1 MKKILYIFCLIF
13 LSQLAKAETYG
24 NEWISYGTTYYKFK
38 VAQTS
43 LYRISQSTLIG
54 LGLPASQL
62 RSADFKLIRNGVEV
76 PLYIS
81 TTGLLTPSDYIEFYG
96 EKNDGKPDSL
106 LYKTKNN
113 QPNDRYSI
121 YTDSATFYLTLAPFS
136 INKRIIQEP
145 NDVSVVPAKEEYCY
159 KTLYNP
165 TRGGFRGFPS
175 SPFYSELYNSDFDIG
190 EGIIDF
196 QFKDQLQLTNHYMLK
211 SVKRWC

>member
-1 MKKILYIFCLIF
+1 MKKIIYIFCLIF

-24 NEWISYGTTYYKFK
+24 NEWISYGATYYKFK

-106 LYKTKNN
+106 LYKTKNK
-113 QPNDRYSI
+113 S
-121 YTDSATFYLTLAPFS
+121 TLS
-136 INKRIIQEP
+136 
-145 NDVSVVPAKEEYCY
+145 ST
-159 KTLYNP
+159 TL
-165 TRGGFRGFPS
+165 S
-175 SPFYSELYNSDFDIG
+175 
-190 EGIIDF
+190 
-196 QFKDQLQLTNHYMLK
+196 
-211 SVKRWC
+211 

>member
-121 YTDSATFYLTLAPFS
+121 YTDSATFYLTFS
-136 INKRIIQEP
+136 TI
-145 NDVSVVPAKEEYCY
+145 
-159 KTLYNP
+159 
-165 TRGGFRGFPS
+165 
-175 SPFYSELYNSDFDIG
+175 
-190 EGIIDF
+190 
-196 QFKDQLQLTNHYMLK
+196 
-211 SVKRWC
+211 